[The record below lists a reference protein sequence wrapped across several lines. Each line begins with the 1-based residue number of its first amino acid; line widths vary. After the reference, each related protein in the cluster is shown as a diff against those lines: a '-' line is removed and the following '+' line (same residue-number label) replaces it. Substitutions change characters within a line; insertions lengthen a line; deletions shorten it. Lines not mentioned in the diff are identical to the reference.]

1 MYYLSEKEINEAI
14 TNKLENLDISNEE
27 KSIYQKQ
34 LLSSKGYNEDKINEM
49 REYKKSLEE
58 SIASSTLLTQLIAD
72 DDIPRYRIAQ
82 ILGIPEKTLIQ
93 ISKGR
98 IDPSLTTAL
107 CIAKYFNKTIDELFG
122 V

>member
-1 MYYLSEKEINEAI
+1 MYYLSEKEINETI
-14 TNKLENLDISNEE
+14 TNKLENLDISDEE
-27 KSIYQKQ
+27 KAIYQKQ

-49 REYKKSLEE
+49 REYKKSLEK
-58 SIASSTLLTQLIAD
+58 SIASSTILTQLITD
-72 DDIPRYRIAQ
+72 DEIPRYRIAQ

-93 ISKGR
+93 ISKGK

-107 CIAKYFNKTIDELFG
+107 CIAKYYGRTVGELFG